1 MRPRLLSNSRITPVR
16 NPHCPEGRQLDHG
29 GDHGEL
35 TMGMM
40 LTDQNKVV
48 VKSDCHTK

>member
-1 MRPRLLSNSRITPVR
+1 MTMGVD
-16 NPHCPEGRQLDHG
+16 HGDDHG

-48 VKSDCHTK
+48 VKSDYHTK